1 MKDAIERDIARVVAL
16 HVRLYACRERLLAVT
31 DDEALHDLRIALR
44 RLRSLLRPL
53 RGLPL
58 VQVLEQAA
66 GALGRL
72 SGPVRDQEVLLGE
85 LQRLGH
91 AQPAQALAVAR
102 EDQYR
107 MIATAREMRELL
119 ALLDDWPAR
128 WRQAGRDGEL
138 DGLDRRIRRRLR
150 QQQRRLARALREPQQ
165 DRHALRLLIKRVRYG
180 AEAYAR
186 QSGLDPA
193 VQARLKAAQAA
204 LGDWHDR
211 LQWLALTEKEPGL
224 EDCRAIWNEALALHV
239 ERADEVLLKLLG
251 DFPVQR

>member
-1 MKDAIERDIARVVAL
+1 MKDAVERDIALVLAL
-16 HVRLYACRERLLAVT
+16 HVRLYACRERLLAAT
-31 DDEALHDLRIALR
+31 DNEALHDLRIALR

-72 SGPVRDQEVLLGE
+72 SGPVRDHEVLLGE
-85 LQRLGH
+85 LQRLGYLQQ
-91 AQPAQALAVAR
+91 AQTMDVAR
-102 EDQYR
+102 KDQYR
-107 MIATAREMRELL
+107 VIAEAREMRELL
-119 ALLDDWPAR
+119 ALLDEWPAR

-138 DGLDRRIRRRLR
+138 YGLDKRIRQRLR

-193 VQARLKAAQAA
+193 VQARLKAAQGE

-211 LQWLALTEKEPGL
+211 LQWLALTEGEPGL
-224 EDCRAIWNEALALHV
+224 QACRSVWSEALAIHA
-239 ERADEVLLKLLG
+239 ERADEALLKLLG
-251 DFPVQR
+251 DFLLPR